1 MNTKE
6 TLREEWVKKNWKSIE
21 EMVEYGYI
29 TKDFCKSLDSL
40 CILGSELKDL
50 IKTVEGMRIIPDIL
64 PHGSPYL
71 SGRNEALDDIIRVMK
86 ERL

>member
-29 TKDFCKSLDSL
+29 TKDFCKRLDSL
-40 CILGSELKDL
+40 CILGSELKDPPSDGHC
-50 IKTVEGMRIIPDIL
+50 KDHPAT
-64 PHGSPYL
+64 
-71 SGRNEALDDIIRVMK
+71 ALRGVYPK
-86 ERL
+86 KCPPE